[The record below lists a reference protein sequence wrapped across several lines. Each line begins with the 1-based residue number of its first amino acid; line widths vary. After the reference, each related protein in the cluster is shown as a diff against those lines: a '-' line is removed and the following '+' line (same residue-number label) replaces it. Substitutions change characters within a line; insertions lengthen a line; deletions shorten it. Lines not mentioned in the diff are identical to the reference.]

1 MGTPTE
7 IDSLPVSS
15 LPDRYGVARSQIYN
29 RLNKLNL
36 QTQKRGN
43 KAYVNAQQIAQL
55 DQIHQLITQGLSL
68 DEAVAQM
75 QSHSDGPI
83 TPQDSPM
90 RQSHETPQDSLMR
103 QSYDLTGQLDLRGL
117 LAAIATIQQPPSA
130 DPLAMFR
137 QLEEIAQHNWLLSTS
152 QLADIIGV
160 KPKGESCDRF
170 GFRFT
175 RSGKNG
181 SETAWKVE
189 KI

>member
-55 DQIHQLITQGLSL
+55 DDIHQLITQGLSL

-75 QSHSDGPI
+75 QSNSDPPI
-83 TPQDSPM
+83 TPQDSPT
-90 RQSHETPQDSLMR
+90 RQSHETSQDSLMR

-117 LAAIATIQQPPSA
+117 LGAIAPQTQPS
-130 DPLAMFR
+130 DPLALFR
-137 QLEEIAQHNWLLSTS
+137 NLEDIAKHGWILSTS
-152 QLADIIGV
+152 QLADIIGI
-160 KPKGESCDRF
+160 KPKGQTFDRF